1 MQEFNGKKG
10 NITKISNS
18 PATFNRLIASPNL
31 ASKFSP
37 SVLISKSPAIN
48 SKKFSIEQK
57 QDPLSILNK
66 FSKNKPVDSKNV
78 LSKYA
83 MNTQKVEN
91 EVIEEVKETKIEDKN
106 VPVRKN
112 RNLLKNI
119 EDLPT
124 NKINIISTTKTNY
137 NDLPITPAKK
147 QNLKE
152 NTSTIS
158 EEYFL
163 NLYRFSDDEAE
174 DVKFEGNLYK
184 ITTTKKLKKL
194 WFKLLGRDLY
204 CKCFL
209 K

>member
-1 MQEFNGKKG
+1 M
-10 NITKISNS
+10 
-18 PATFNRLIASPNL
+18 
-31 ASKFSP
+31 
-37 SVLISKSPAIN
+37 
-48 SKKFSIEQK
+48 
-57 QDPLSILNK
+57 NK

-152 NTSTIS
+152 NTNTIS
-158 EEYFL
+158 EEYFQ
-163 NLYRFSDDEAE
+163 N
-174 DVKFEGNLYK
+174 
-184 ITTTKKLKKL
+184 
-194 WFKLLGRDLY
+194 
-204 CKCFL
+204 
-209 K
+209 